1 MASKPTKGFIPDDK
15 TESKVKPTA
24 GFVPDVSEVQE
35 QEPETTQLG
44 AIARGTAQGLT
55 FGFADEITAAAES
68 AFGRDYEEALKETR
82 EKYKLAEKE
91 RPGAYRTAE
100 IGSGLASVFIPGLGA
115 VTGGKAAIA
124 AGKALR
130 SLIQAKRGA
139 ELTGKGARAAEAIGT
154 GIAGGALGSI
164 GASEADVLSK
174 QTLESAG
181 QLAADVGTGAVVGG
195 LAGGALQKV
204 VDSETAQKIGKAIGD
219 SKITKSAAELR
230 DRIISGGEKSLE
242 EVQKFIKNPEKVK
255 EVELILRKGV
265 NKKINNQI
273 DAIDNLKKMKGADE
287 NVIDAQN
294 QLFKL
299 EEQKLSQEIAD
310 VRRKEGIN
318 ITAEEQAVKQ
328 QTSGLKKEYRDV
340 VDSLN
345 EISPKIDDAQISIKN
360 QVTNLSK
367 NLDKQSADSVRNL
380 YNTQLN
386 QIETLSKQRDDF
398 VETAL
403 SKIDAEP
410 EDAYA
415 LAEALRDMSSQ
426 HREEFKTAIVPV
438 FKGILNNEPRFAQ
451 LINMFD
457 DPESIEKLG
466 ERILTDKFSKADVV
480 KMVENAKK
488 NLFTSDTSTAFG
500 QAKRDAYQI
509 LNQKMNSISPE
520 YKEFN
525 TQLNKLMVTRE
536 FLETSP
542 LMKIQKVPE
551 IGQEGGQYLK
561 AKAFPVT
568 KRPQIS
574 GLDTDFINDL
584 AEKGVDVSLLARQE
598 KALGE
603 QLTTEQL
610 LPLTNLKSELKVKGR
625 ALKNQIQDIEN
636 KIRLSSGEE
645 RLKLQRTLDEKIDKL
660 NLYKDQMTEKLSN
673 ARQKLSE
680 KYNAPIESAEEALKQ
695 TRRESQ
701 EDVAA
706 YKWLEEQPL
715 TTEEAGQLVTIGLST
730 GSIPFKAGRFFRP
743 SPLSRVKIYNSI
755 QSKFNNPSL
764 SAAVSSR
771 VGQQITAKDIMELAN
786 THKVDPEQLKAALET
801 E

>member
-1 MASKPTKGFIPDDK
+1 
-15 TESKVKPTA
+15 
-24 GFVPDVSEVQE
+24 
-35 QEPETTQLG
+35 
-44 AIARGTAQGLT
+44 
-55 FGFADEITAAAES
+55 
-68 AFGRDYEEALKETR
+68 
-82 EKYKLAEKE
+82 
-91 RPGAYRTAE
+91 
-100 IGSGLASVFIPGLGA
+100 
-115 VTGGKAAIA
+115 
-124 AGKALR
+124 
-130 SLIQAKRGA
+130 
-139 ELTGKGARAAEAIGT
+139 
-154 GIAGGALGSI
+154 
-164 GASEADVLSK
+164 
-174 QTLESAG
+174 
-181 QLAADVGTGAVVGG
+181 
-195 LAGGALQKV
+195 
-204 VDSETAQKIGKAIGD
+204 
-219 SKITKSAAELR
+219 
-230 DRIISGGEKSLE
+230 
-242 EVQKFIKNPEKVK
+242 
-255 EVELILRKGV
+255 
-265 NKKINNQI
+265 
-273 DAIDNLKKMKGADE
+273 
-287 NVIDAQN
+287 
-294 QLFKL
+294 
-299 EEQKLSQEIAD
+299 
-310 VRRKEGIN
+310 
-318 ITAEEQAVKQ
+318 
-328 QTSGLKKEYRDV
+328 
-340 VDSLN
+340 
-345 EISPKIDDAQISIKN
+345 
-360 QVTNLSK
+360 
-367 NLDKQSADSVRNL
+367 
-380 YNTQLN
+380 
-386 QIETLSKQRDDF
+386 
-398 VETAL
+398 
-403 SKIDAEP
+403 
-410 EDAYA
+410 
-415 LAEALRDMSSQ
+415 
-426 HREEFKTAIVPV
+426 
-438 FKGILNNEPRFAQ
+438 
-451 LINMFD
+451 
-457 DPESIEKLG
+457 
-466 ERILTDKFSKADVV
+466 
-480 KMVENAKK
+480 MVENAKK

-542 LMKIQKVPE
+542 LMKMQKVPE

-680 KYNAPIESAEEALKQ
+680 KYNAPIESAEETLKQ

-743 SPLSRVKIYNSI
+743 SPLTRVKIYNSI